1 MLTPK
6 KLTPEQLSKMK
17 ESIRN
22 QKPTSFT
29 PKTTD
34 GKGVFSI
41 PVNGKVIVYVPD
53 NTFVNERGEQELLMD
68 NFYVHTISRAGSVK
82 EVRCTR
88 GIEGYNSCP
97 YCDSMQT
104 HWDFVRANFERAC
117 EAQGLDPTNME
128 LDEVRSIWRRYR
140 DDMAVKAPALKHT
153 FPIVVFPD
161 IKDLDDKGVPKHEVV
176 WYTVGDYQW
185 NEKWGATMK
194 SIKGLAEDVDID
206 GDPNNSE
213 DFVINPAGRFFTLD
227 YTYDTKGKEAT
238 ILQSAMNMKVQP
250 LKGKYK
256 VGNDIVDLNSFKKM
270 FDEECAAWTP
280 EVAMSTIARNIWY
293 EEEDMQKDAD
303 EVTIP
308 VRQRLE
314 LMSDGVEMIGSENLP
329 KQIASNESVSEEV
342 AELQDIDDFDDSVF
356 DEIG

>member
-1 MLTPK
+1 
-6 KLTPEQLSKMK
+6 
-17 ESIRN
+17 
-22 QKPTSFT
+22 
-29 PKTTD
+29 
-34 GKGVFSI
+34 
-41 PVNGKVIVYVPD
+41 
-53 NTFVNERGEQELLMD
+53 
-68 NFYVHTISRAGSVK
+68 
-82 EVRCTR
+82 
-88 GIEGYNSCP
+88 
-97 YCDSMQT
+97 
-104 HWDFVRANFERAC
+104 
-117 EAQGLDPTNME
+117 
-128 LDEVRSIWRRYR
+128 
-140 DDMAVKAPALKHT
+140 MAVKAPALKHT